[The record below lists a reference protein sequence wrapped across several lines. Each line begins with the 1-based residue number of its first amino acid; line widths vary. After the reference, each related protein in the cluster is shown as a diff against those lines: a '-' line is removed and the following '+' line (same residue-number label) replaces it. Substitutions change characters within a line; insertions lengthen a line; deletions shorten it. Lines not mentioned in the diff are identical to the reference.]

1 MCCRIRVFLII
12 IIIFLSLQK
21 LGPPNY
27 SYGPWW
33 TKTLIYIYIYIYIF
47 FGYWGWSNHP
57 CGSWGWP
64 NHPRSPL
71 SGGLA
76 TPNGQNPHNF
86 FSFFFLAIRVAEPSQ
101 VGQGGG

>member
-33 TKTLIYIYIYIYIF
+33 TKTLIYIYIYIY
-47 FGYWGWSNHP
+47 
-57 CGSWGWP
+57 
-64 NHPRSPL
+64 
-71 SGGLA
+71 
-76 TPNGQNPHNF
+76 
-86 FSFFFLAIRVAEPSQ
+86 FLAI
-101 VGQGGG
+101 GGGRTTPVALGGGRTTPVVLLVVVWPPPTAKTLTIFFLFSFWL

>member
-47 FGYWGWSNHP
+47 WLLGVVEP
-57 CGSWGWP
+57 
-64 NHPRSPL
+64 PL
-71 SGGLA
+71 WLLG
-76 TPNGQNPHNF
+76 
-86 FSFFFLAIRVAEPSQ
+86 VAEPPP
-101 VGQGGG
+101 